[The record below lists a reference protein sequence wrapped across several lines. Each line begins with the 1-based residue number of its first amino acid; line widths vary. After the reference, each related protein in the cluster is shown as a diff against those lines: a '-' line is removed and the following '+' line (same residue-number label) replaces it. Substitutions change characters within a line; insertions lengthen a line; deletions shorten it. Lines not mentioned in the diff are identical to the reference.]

1 MPNISADKI
10 IGQDIYSLGNVQA
23 LDKNFRPGKV
33 FTKGQKIGNVY
44 SYIENNDGAL
54 YWMIYQTP
62 ADYSNFN
69 PIYVKHITGLLEI
82 PALPGII
89 AELKRKKEAEEME
102 KSGPVA
108 YYIKKY
114 FPYIVA
120 AAVVAIVLPALKIK

>member
-1 MPNISADKI
+1 
-10 IGQDIYSLGNVQA
+10 
-23 LDKNFRPGKV
+23 
-33 FTKGQKIGNVY
+33 
-44 SYIENNDGAL
+44 
-54 YWMIYQTP
+54 MIYQTP

-120 AAVVAIVLPALKIK
+120 AAVVAIVLPALKRK

>member
-108 YYIKKY
+108 YYIKNI
-114 FPYIVA
+114 FPI
-120 AAVVAIVLPALKIK
+120 